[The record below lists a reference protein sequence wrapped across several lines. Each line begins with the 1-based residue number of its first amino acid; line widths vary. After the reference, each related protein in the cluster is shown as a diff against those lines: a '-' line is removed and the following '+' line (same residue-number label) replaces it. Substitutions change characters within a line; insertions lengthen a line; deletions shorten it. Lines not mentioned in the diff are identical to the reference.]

1 MVLVWEHIYICVA
14 ARKKKTF
21 TVILL
26 MRGSRFIDKGFK
38 MGRGRG
44 GGLIDSGVW
53 D

>member
-1 MVLVWEHIYICVA
+1 MVLVWEYICVWLLG
-14 ARKKKTF
+14 KKTF
-21 TVILL
+21 KVILL

-38 MGRGRG
+38 VGRGRG